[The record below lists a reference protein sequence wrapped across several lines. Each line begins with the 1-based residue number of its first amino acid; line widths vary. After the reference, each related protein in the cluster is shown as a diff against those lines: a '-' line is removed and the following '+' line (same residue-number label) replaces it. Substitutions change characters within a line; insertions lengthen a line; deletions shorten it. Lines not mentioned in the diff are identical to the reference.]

1 VNSTEAFRNYKH
13 DIVGK
18 FKDVSTA
25 INSLSESSFDDS
37 DNNEIFHAI
46 HEVILK
52 MVKTSRNTILEKLNQ
67 ELVLIISDQTPDTSF
82 SKLQIEGAVVRYE
95 IKKDVMNYYLYSQ
108 ENTPEI
114 PLLVAKLVALLPIKN
129 IIRELN

>member
-1 VNSTEAFRNYKH
+1 MNSTEAFRNYKH

-67 ELVLIISDQTPDTSF
+67 ELVLIISDQNPDTSF

-108 ENTPEI
+108 ENTLEI